1 VFVNCVMSADNRAR
15 NQERQSSVSYLV
27 IGVLYVV
34 VVIFSVKLHPLFAR
48 VCLASRVDLQA
59 IEIGALLVLET

>member
-1 VFVNCVMSADNRAR
+1 MSADNRAR

-34 VVIFSVKLHPLFAR
+34 VVIFSVKLHLLFAR
-48 VCLASRVDLQA
+48 VCLALRVDVEA
-59 IEIGALLVLET
+59 IEIGAMLVLKT